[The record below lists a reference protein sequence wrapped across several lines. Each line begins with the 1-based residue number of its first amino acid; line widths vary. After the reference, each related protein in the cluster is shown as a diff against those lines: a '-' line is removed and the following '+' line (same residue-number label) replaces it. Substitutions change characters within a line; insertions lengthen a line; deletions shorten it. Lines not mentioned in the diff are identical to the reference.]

1 MEILEFIK
9 KNADSFASITNA
21 ADVVSSVVSKMQEMG
36 YSALANNAKEPL
48 YVSKEQFDQV
58 STQAGALNKQLEDLK
73 KAAKGNAELTTT
85 IEDLQKKNSEWE
97 GKYKDGMLVNA
108 VKMAAIKANAR
119 DASDVLSLIDK
130 SKLVLKED
138 NSVDGLDDQLKC
150 LKESKAY
157 LFGETVKIDGANP
170 NNETK
175 TVTEKAASD
184 FAAGLNG

>member
-1 MEILEFIK
+1 MEILEFIT
-9 KNADSFASITNA
+9 KNTDAFASIPNA
-21 ADVVSSVVSKMQEMG
+21 SDVVSSVVAKMQELG
-36 YSALANNAKEPL
+36 YSALANNAKEPM
-48 YVSKEQFDQV
+48 YIPKEQFDQV
-58 STQAGALNKQLEDLK
+58 SLQTGELNKQLEELK
-73 KAAKGNAELTTT
+73 KAAKGNEQLTST
-85 IEDLQKKNSEWE
+85 IEDLQKMNGEWE
-97 GKYKDGMLVNA
+97 IKYKDGMLMNA

-138 NSVDGLDDQLKC
+138 NSVEGLDEQLNS
-150 LKESKAY
+150 LKESKGY

-184 FAAGLNG
+184 FSSGLNG